1 MKDIKLRL
9 SVKQFKKML
18 KEEVVQQQQQPI
30 KTLGPGGPGVGS
42 FLMSIKSGIGVIVF
56 KVKDIR
62 DDQTADLVSEE
73 LGEERIAVPQKGWKS
88 FKNKDGAV
96 IYFNTTDAT
105 WH

>member
-9 SVKQFKKML
+9 SVKEFKKML
-18 KEEVVQQQQQPI
+18 KEEVVQQQPV

-56 KVKDIR
+56 KIKDVH
-62 DDQTADLVSEE
+62 DDQTADIVSEE

-96 IYFNTTDAT
+96 IYFNTNDAT